1 MTNGSPSS
9 DSSSG
14 SNGKSERASRSVPAG
29 LSEATLTGIE
39 AHLRQRELRREELYQ
54 RARRLRRLAQ
64 STMSRLHAERTVPP
78 AVAEVRKELAELAD
92 WLRREG
98 RGDEGLALDALQE
111 GVEAV
116 LLAAV
121 VGGTEL
127 PGPSDLGVDP
137 EPYLLGLGDV
147 VGEVRRRVLD
157 RLAHDDL
164 VGAEAHLALMDTLTR
179 DLLRF
184 DTTRAIVQLKPKQ
197 DTARSLLE
205 RTRGEVVMARLHLRA
220 QGSGTGAGR
229 EGR

>member
-1 MTNGSPSS
+1 MTSGSPSS
-9 DSSSG
+9 G
-14 SNGKSERASRSVPAG
+14 SDPPTAPPGVPETA
-29 LSEATLTGIE
+29 LAAIE

-64 STMSRLHAERTVPP
+64 GTMSRLHAEHTVPP
-78 AVAEVRKELAELAD
+78 AVSEVRRELGELAD

-98 RGDEGLALDALQE
+98 RGDEGLAMDALQE

-116 LLAAV
+116 LLGAV
-121 VGGTEL
+121 LAGTFL
-127 PGPSDLGVDP
+127 PGPSDLGIDP

-147 VGEVRRRVLD
+147 VGEVRRLTLD

-164 VGAEAHLALMDTLTR
+164 AGAESYLSLMDALTR

-197 DTARSLLE
+197 DSARSLLE

-220 QGSGTGAGR
+220 HGPVR

>member
-1 MTNGSPSS
+1 MTSDSPSS
-9 DSSSG
+9 DSPRSPPTSREG
-14 SNGKSERASRSVPAG
+14 VSETALAS
-29 LSEATLTGIE
+29 IE

-64 STMSRLHAERTVPP
+64 STMSRLHAERVVPP
-78 AVAEVRKELAELAD
+78 AVAEVRRDLSELAD

-111 GVEAV
+111 GVEGV
-116 LLAAV
+116 LLAAILS
-121 VGGTEL
+121 GTPL

-147 VGEVRRRVLD
+147 VGEVRRLVLD

-164 VGAEAHLALMDTLTR
+164 AGAESYLALMDALTR

-220 QGSGTGAGR
+220 APPSGTVGENR
-229 EGR
+229 

>member
-9 DSSSG
+9 DNDPPAPRPGVPETSL
-14 SNGKSERASRSVPAG
+14 AS
-29 LSEATLTGIE
+29 IE

-64 STMSRLHAERTVPP
+64 ATMSRLHADHAVPP
-78 AVAEVRKELAELAD
+78 AVADVRRELADLAD

-98 RGDEGLALDALQE
+98 RGDEGLAMDALQE

-116 LLAAV
+116 LLGAV
-121 VGGTEL
+121 VAGNPL
-127 PGPSDLGVDP
+127 PGPGDLGVDP

-147 VGEVRRRVLD
+147 VGEVRRLTLD

-164 VGAEAHLALMDTLTR
+164 AGAEGYLALMDVLAR

-197 DTARSLLE
+197 DSARSLLE

-220 QGSGTGAGR
+220 HGPVR

>member
-1 MTNGSPSS
+1 MTSGSPSS
-9 DSSSG
+9 D
-14 SNGKSERASRSVPAG
+14 RAHPPVPAG
-29 LSEATLTGIE
+29 VPETALATIE

-64 STMSRLHAERTVPP
+64 ASMSRIHAERSVPP
-78 AVAEVRKELAELAD
+78 AVAEVRRELAELAD

-111 GVEAV
+111 GVEAA
-116 LLAAV
+116 LLGAIVA
-121 VGGTEL
+121 GDLL

-147 VGEVRRRVLD
+147 VGEVRRLILD

-164 VGAEAHLALMDTLTR
+164 AGAEAHLALMDALAR

-205 RTRGEVVMARLHLRA
+205 RTRGEVVMSRLHLRA
-220 QGSGTGAGR
+220 HRAGGDGG

>member
-1 MTNGSPSS
+1 MTNGSL
-9 DSSSG
+9 SSG
-14 SNGKSERASRSVPAG
+14 SGPSGDRDSHSPPS
-29 LSEATLTGIE
+29 LSEATLGGIE

-64 STMSRLHAERTVPP
+64 ATMSRLHTERVVPP
-78 AVAEVRKELAELAD
+78 AVAEVRRELAELAD

-116 LLAAV
+116 LLGAV
-121 VGGTEL
+121 VAGTPL
-127 PGPSDLGVDP
+127 PGPSDLGVEP

-147 VGEVRRRVLD
+147 VGEVRRLVLD

-164 VGAEAHLALMDTLTR
+164 AGAEAHLALMDALTR

-220 QGSGTGAGR
+220 HGTGASAAR

>member
-9 DSSSG
+9 DSG
-14 SNGKSERASRSVPAG
+14 QDDPPPVPGG
-29 LSEATLTGIE
+29 LSETTLSAIE

-64 STMSRLHAERTVPP
+64 GTMARLHTERKVPP
-78 AVAEVRKELAELAD
+78 AVAEVRRELAELAD

-116 LLAAV
+116 LLGAV
-121 VGGTEL
+121 VGGTTL
-127 PGPSDLGVDP
+127 PGPSDLGIDP

-164 VGAEAHLALMDTLTR
+164 AGAEAHLALMDALTR

-220 QGSGTGAGR
+220 HGPEAGAGR
-229 EGR
+229 AAR

>member
-9 DSSSG
+9 DSDPPPNPEG
-14 SNGKSERASRSVPAG
+14 VPETALAS
-29 LSEATLTGIE
+29 IE

-64 STMSRLHAERTVPP
+64 STMSRLHAERAVPP
-78 AVAEVRKELAELAD
+78 AIADVRKELAELAD

-116 LLAAV
+116 LLAAILA
-121 VGGTEL
+121 GSPL

-147 VGEVRRRVLD
+147 VGEVRRLALD

-164 VGAEAHLALMDTLTR
+164 AGAESRLALMDALAR

-205 RTRGEVVMARLHLRA
+205 RTRGEVVLARLHLRA
-220 QGSGTGAGR
+220 HAPSAGTAR